1 MRCAIGCRD
10 HSGWAVL
17 VAVGGDPAAPEVL
30 ARERVALLDDALP
43 RMVFHAALETTLSE
57 GAALVSQVEQAAAVG
72 ATEALRT
79 MHDRLGANGHE
90 VAGVAIAVGT
100 TEVPDDLATIL
111 ASHAR
116 VHAAEGE
123 LYRDALVE
131 GATELGLPVTRFA
144 NKGAVSG
151 AAQVLGVDTEHLSAR
166 LAALRAVVGAPW
178 QRDHRE
184 ATAGAL
190 LVLAG

>member
-1 MRCAIGCRD
+1 M
-10 HSGWAVL
+10 H
-17 VAVGGDPAAPEVL
+17 
-30 ARERVALLDDALP
+30 ER
-43 RMVFHAALETTLSE
+43 
-57 GAALVSQVEQAAAVG
+57 
-72 ATEALRT
+72 LR
-79 MHDRLGANGHE
+79 GEGHE

-116 VHAAEGE
+116 LHAAEGE

-131 GATELGLPVTRFA
+131 GAAQLGLPVTRFA
-144 NKGAVSG
+144 NKGAISE
-151 AAQVLGVDTEHLSAR
+151 AAQVLGVDSDALAAR
-166 LAALRAVVGAPW
+166 LAALRTTLGAPW
-178 QRDHRE
+178 QKDHRE